1 MRYARGIANWAG
13 TGLLALAVMAVG
25 GAGLSA
31 APAKLTMV
39 GSWPPKV
46 SSAADIGI
54 KYLDTVNKMGKGTVE
69 ITFKGSRDVVPT
81 FDQPEALVR
90 GLFDVWYGAP
100 NYWAGVVPGG
110 YFFELSPYDVPD
122 KGPGS
127 DLYNFIV
134 KMYEKKGV
142 RYVGH
147 FCGEPSTGNHFM
159 YTQKKI
165 SGIGDLKGRKIR
177 VPPLTRFFVKQI
189 GAEPVTLPP
198 SEVYLALE
206 RGTVEGFTWPYYDG
220 FTALRMAQDFE
231 ICHRP
236 SALPRRRQHH
246 DEPRQVEQTV
256 GRCEEGDAGRG
267 RPRPGLDGGLGL
279 GFPGAAAQGDAERR
293 HEAGHLLRQGGRAV
307 GDHRQRGA
315 LGPVQV
321 GDERGRVRDRPAPA
335 GIQVGVER

>member
-1 MRYARGIANWAG
+1 MKNATRVSGAIG
-13 TGLLALAVMAVG
+13 TGLLALAIVAG
-25 GAGLSA
+25 GSAELRA

-54 KYLDTVNKMGKGTVE
+54 KYLETVNKLAKGE
-69 ITFKGSRDVVPT
+69 IEIAFKGSRDVVPT

-110 YFFELSPYDVPD
+110 YFSELSPYEIPD
-122 KGPGS
+122 NGPGS
-127 DLYNFIV
+127 ELFAFIV
-134 KMYEKKGV
+134 KMFERHGV
-142 RYVGH
+142 RYLGH
-147 FCGEPSTGNHFM
+147 FSGEPDTGNHFM

-198 SEVYLALE
+198 SEVYLALD

-220 FTALRMAQDFE
+220 FTAFGWHKISKFVIAHPLYRDGVSVKMNLAKWNKLSGDQQKIMLEAVSRTQAWSQGWVSAYQAVQLKDMLKGGMKLVTFSDEEAAHWETTANEALWAQFKSVM
-231 ICHRP
+231 
-236 SALPRRRQHH
+236 SADDYATARR
-246 DEPRQVEQTV
+246 
-256 GRCEEGDAGRG
+256 
-267 RPRPGLDGGLGL
+267 LLGYK
-279 GFPGAAAQGDAERR
+279 
-293 HEAGHLLRQGGRAV
+293 
-307 GDHRQRGA
+307 
-315 LGPVQV
+315 
-321 GDERGRVRDRPAPA
+321 
-335 GIQVGVER
+335 

>member
-1 MRYARGIANWAG
+1 MRYARHIANWAG
-13 TGLLALAVMAVG
+13 TGLLALTVVAVG

-54 KYLDTVNKMGKGTVE
+54 KYLETVNKMGKGTVE

-177 VPPLTRFFVKQI
+177 VPPLTRFFVKKI

-220 FTALRMAQDFE
+220 FTAFGWHKISKFVISHPLYRDGVSIMMNLAKWNKL
-231 ICHRP
+231 
-236 SALPRRRQHH
+236 S
-246 DEPRQVEQTV
+246 
-256 GRCEEGDAGRG
+256 GDAKKVM
-267 RPRPGLDGGLGL
+267 LD
-279 GFPGAAAQGDAERR
+279 
-293 HEAGHLLRQGGRAV
+293 AV
-307 GDHRQRGA
+307 
-315 LGPVQV
+315 GPVQGWTAGWV
-321 GDERGRVRDRPAPA
+321 SAFQAQQLKAMLKGGMKLVTFSDKEAAQWETTANEALWAQFKSVMSADEYATARRLLGYK
-335 GIQVGVER
+335 

>member
-1 MRYARGIANWAG
+1 MKYARRIANSVG
-13 TGLLALAVMAVG
+13 TGLLALAVVAVA
-25 GAGLSA
+25 GAQLSA
-31 APAKLTMV
+31 EPAKLTMV

-220 FTALRMAQDFE
+220 FTAFGWHKISKFVIGHPLYRDGVSIMMNLAKWNKL
-231 ICHRP
+231 
-236 SALPRRRQHH
+236 S
-246 DEPRQVEQTV
+246 
-256 GRCEEGDAGRG
+256 GDAKKVM
-267 RPRPGLDGGLGL
+267 LD
-279 GFPGAAAQGDAERR
+279 
-293 HEAGHLLRQGGRAV
+293 AV
-307 GDHRQRGA
+307 
-315 LGPVQV
+315 GPVQGWTAGWV
-321 GDERGRVRDRPAPA
+321 SAFQAQQLKEMLKGGMKLVTFSDEEAAQWETTANEALWAQFKSVMSADEYATARRLLGYK
-335 GIQVGVER
+335 

>member
-1 MRYARGIANWAG
+1 MKYARRITNWAG

-31 APAKLTMV
+31 APTKLTMV

-165 SGIGDLKGRKIR
+165 QGIGDLKGRKIR
-177 VPPLTRFFVKQI
+177 VPPLTRFFVKKI

-220 FTALRMAQDFE
+220 FTAFGWHKISKFVIGHPLYRDGVSIMMNLAKWNKL
-231 ICHRP
+231 
-236 SALPRRRQHH
+236 S
-246 DEPRQVEQTV
+246 
-256 GRCEEGDAGRG
+256 GDAKKVM
-267 RPRPGLDGGLGL
+267 LD
-279 GFPGAAAQGDAERR
+279 
-293 HEAGHLLRQGGRAV
+293 AV
-307 GDHRQRGA
+307 
-315 LGPVQV
+315 GPVQGWTAGWV
-321 GDERGRVRDRPAPA
+321 SAFQAQQLKAMLKGGMKLVTFSDKEAAQWETTANEALWAQFKSVMSADEYATARRLLGYK
-335 GIQVGVER
+335 

>member
-1 MRYARGIANWAG
+1 MKYARRITNWAG

-31 APAKLTMV
+31 APTKLTMV

-165 SGIGDLKGRKIR
+165 SGHRRSQGTENPRASADPVLRQEDRRRAGD
-177 VPPLTRFFVKQI
+177 
-189 GAEPVTLPP
+189 A
-198 SEVYLALE
+198 SAE
-206 RGTVEGFTWPYYDG
+206 RGV
-220 FTALRMAQDFE
+220 
-231 ICHRP
+231 
-236 SALPRRRQHH
+236 
-246 DEPRQVEQTV
+246 
-256 GRCEEGDAGRG
+256 
-267 RPRPGLDGGLGL
+267 
-279 GFPGAAAQGDAERR
+279 PGAGTR
-293 HEAGHLLRQGGRAV
+293 HGGRL
-307 GDHRQRGA
+307 HMA
-315 LGPVQV
+315 LL
-321 GDERGRVRDRPAPA
+321 
-335 GIQVGVER
+335 

>member
-1 MRYARGIANWAG
+1 MKYATRASGAIG
-13 TGLLALAVMAVG
+13 TGLLALALMAGVS
-25 GAGLSA
+25 AELHA

-54 KYLDTVNKMGKGTVE
+54 KYQDTVNKLGKGTVE
-69 ITFKGSRDVVPT
+69 IAFKGSRDVVPT

-110 YFFELSPYDVPD
+110 YFFELSPYEIPD

-127 DLYNFIV
+127 ELYNFIV
-134 KMYEKKGV
+134 KMYEKRGV

-165 SGIGDLKGRKIR
+165 SGIADLKGRKIR

-220 FTALRMAQDFE
+220 FTAFGWHKISKFVIAHPLYRDGVSVMMNLAKWNKL
-231 ICHRP
+231 
-236 SALPRRRQHH
+236 S
-246 DEPRQVEQTV
+246 
-256 GRCEEGDAGRG
+256 GDAKKVM
-267 RPRPGLDGGLGL
+267 LD
-279 GFPGAAAQGDAERR
+279 
-293 HEAGHLLRQGGRAV
+293 AV
-307 GDHRQRGA
+307 GPTQGWTQGWVSAFQAMQLKEMQKAGMKLVRFSDKEAAHWETTANEA
-315 LGPVQV
+315 LWAQFKSVMSADDYATARRLLGYK
-321 GDERGRVRDRPAPA
+321 
-335 GIQVGVER
+335 